1 MSDIPRARH
10 FLKGAEAAQTLAD
23 CKSYVRAALGYMTR
37 EPPKFRTP
45 ARRPK
50 MTREQVARA
59 KQLRRAEMSVD
70 DIGKR
75 IGQNIGR
82 VSEAINGKRKGI

>member
-1 MSDIPRARH
+1 MSDIPRARNTLLVALDLNDIDECKYWVRMA
-10 FLKGAEAAQTLAD
+10 LKL
-23 CKSYVRAALGYMTR
+23 MTR
-37 EPPKFRTP
+37 QPPKFRTP

-75 IGQNIGR
+75 IGHNIGR